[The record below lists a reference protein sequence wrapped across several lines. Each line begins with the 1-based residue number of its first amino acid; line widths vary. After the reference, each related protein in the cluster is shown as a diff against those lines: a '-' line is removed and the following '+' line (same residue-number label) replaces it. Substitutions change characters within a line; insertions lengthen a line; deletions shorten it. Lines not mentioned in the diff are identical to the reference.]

1 MDYGVVTTGKYD
13 VKSAVVDALE
23 ISPSAKGFV
32 SKFAYE
38 ISKHRCY
45 DREMAELTKSVAY

>member
-23 ISPSAKGFV
+23 ISPNAKGFV

-45 DREMAELTKSVAY
+45 DREMAELTQSVAY